1 MKNILIGIYLSA
13 LCGAV
18 ATLPCMAQ
26 QQSYSASPPVGDE
39 ALLHSFEQRFA
50 HLDSLFVD
58 GTDAVIRYAPGTVL
72 PMVKASTT
80 SSYDSLYIAMAAHRM
95 MSLRSQTGLQL
106 TGQVYGRLDNAF
118 HADEENDDDT
128 SLYKAKTQLEVGWN
142 PFATLLW
149 QREAKLAGVA
159 SQVAME
165 RIAQQQEHL
174 KQSYNTCR
182 DHLNQAYGRMEAILI
197 QERVRNLQL
206 MQSAYTLLLAKGK
219 VAASRIYEVGQELM
233 EAQGELLL
241 KQTAA
246 CAATAC
252 ADTMPPPVAAADAQ
266 AWLCP
271 TIAVVD
277 SVGLQEW
284 IRQGSADAEMERQR
298 NRQLESRVQLE
309 RYGAKV
315 TLAPYVRVSSYWNAL
330 NSINNNIDIGLRFT
344 LPLQAEHVHRRKALR
359 TEQQLQQ
366 LREEERCRHTADMC
380 HVLCVRI
387 GQLNEAIQYH
397 THSLSDSRAF
407 LADRSRA
414 YREAAAG
421 YDYMSRMNGYNQYI
435 KGKERLCTLMLT
447 RELLLVQLAQ
457 QAGLPVGSNL
467 IKHIAL

>member
-1 MKNILIGIYLSA
+1 MPTVKAS
-13 LCGAV
+13 
-18 ATLPCMAQ
+18 
-26 QQSYSASPPVGDE
+26 SASP
-39 ALLHSFEQRFA
+39 
-50 HLDSLFVD
+50 
-58 GTDAVIRYAPGTVL
+58 
-72 PMVKASTT
+72 
-80 SSYDSLYIAMAAHRM
+80 YDSLYLAMAAHRM
-95 MSLRSQTGLQL
+95 MSLRGQTGLQL

-118 HADEENDDDT
+118 HADEENDDET
-128 SLYKAKTQLEVGWN
+128 ALYKAKTQLEVGWN

-174 KQSYNTCR
+174 KQSYNTWR
-182 DHLNQAYGRMEAILI
+182 DRLNQAYGRMEAILI

-206 MQSAYTLLLAKGK
+206 MQSAYTLLLGKGK

-252 ADTMPPPVAAADAQ
+252 ADTMPPMSVADARG
-266 AWLCP
+266 WLCP

-277 SVGLQEW
+277 SVGLREW

-309 RYGAKV
+309 RYGTKV

-397 THSLSDSRAF
+397 TRSLSDSRAF

-414 YREAAAG
+414 YRKAAAG

-435 KGKERLCTLMLT
+435 RGKERLCTLMLT

-457 QAGLPVGSNL
+457 QAGLPLGSSL